1 MEKINARE
9 LKDLFIEIKY
19 GNKIAFEK
27 LYNNYNKLIYRIAYS
42 ILKNK
47 QDAEDVV
54 QIVFEK
60 LYLTDKEKLPNR
72 NESSWLYSI
81 TKNETINYLKRN
93 KNNIDLDSIYN
104 IEDDNNEINKII
116 DQDNY
121 NRLISKLNNKEKE
134 IISLKIISN
143 LSFEEIGKLL
153 KEPTG
158 TIKWRYYKA
167 VNTLKILLSNLG
179 MFIITFVIGIKTLFN
194 KKASDKVEQDKTIG
208 NNTTEQTGE
217 NTKSDNQIQ
226 ETEIEN
232 ITNNIEETYN
242 GIITNINSNSIVFE
256 DKLRNKKYSIDVNS
270 SLNFINGRTNEK
282 VYYDEMKIG
291 YYIDTYTYKK
301 SKAISILSNIKGEEL
316 RKELIKNL
324 TLEDSPYLTV
334 SPIGT
339 NIEIINSNKAILTI
353 TFEDLIPDYNVDGG
367 KFEMKVEINSN
378 TVIERKG
385 GRNKIEQLKD
395 ADLNIIKIRLDKNT
409 INNEIPIATYFM
421 SSDGN

>member
-27 LYNNYNKLIYRIAYS
+27 LYNNYNKLIYSIAYS

-60 LYLTDKEKLPNR
+60 LYLIDKEKLPNR

-81 TKNETINYLKRN
+81 TKNET
-93 KNNIDLDSIYN
+93 
-104 IEDDNNEINKII
+104 
-116 DQDNY
+116 
-121 NRLISKLNNKEKE
+121 
-134 IISLKIISN
+134 
-143 LSFEEIGKLL
+143 
-153 KEPTG
+153 
-158 TIKWRYYKA
+158 
-167 VNTLKILLSNLG
+167 
-179 MFIITFVIGIKTLFN
+179 
-194 KKASDKVEQDKTIG
+194 
-208 NNTTEQTGE
+208 
-217 NTKSDNQIQ
+217 
-226 ETEIEN
+226 
-232 ITNNIEETYN
+232 
-242 GIITNINSNSIVFE
+242 E

-421 SSDGN
+421 SSDGNYINKIANCRRKIFLLFLINLKKVLLFL

>member
-1 MEKINARE
+1 MPEHIVR
-9 LKDLFIEIKY
+9 KDGKKYVAYVNGFLRTYVSYYDYKNIFVVGNQKRIEEDYGKGGFDPIENKF
-19 GNKIAFEK
+19 GNK
-27 LYNNYNKLIYRIAYS
+27 Y
-42 ILKNK
+42 
-47 QDAEDVV
+47 DV
-54 QIVFEK
+54 
-60 LYLTDKEKLPNR
+60 
-72 NESSWLYSI
+72 
-81 TKNETINYLKRN
+81 ET
-93 KNNIDLDSIYN
+93 
-104 IEDDNNEINKII
+104 
-116 DQDNY
+116 
-121 NRLISKLNNKEKE
+121 
-134 IISLKIISN
+134 
-143 LSFEEIGKLL
+143 
-153 KEPTG
+153 T
-158 TIKWRYYKA
+158 TYYDE
-167 VNTLKILLSNLG
+167 N
-179 MFIITFVIGIKTLFN
+179 
-194 KKASDKVEQDKTIG
+194 G
-208 NNTTEQTGE
+208 NVVSRE

-226 ETEIEN
+226 GTAEINNIPEN
-232 ITNNIEETYN
+232 ITNKIEEKSYN
-242 GIITNINSNSIVFE
+242 GIITNIDSNGIVFE
-256 DKLRNKKYSIDVNS
+256 NKLDNKRYSIDINS

-316 RKELIKNL
+316 KKELIKNL

-339 NIEIINSNKAILTI
+339 NIEIINGNKAILTI

>member
-1 MEKINARE
+1 MEKIKKYIPKIILLDTMLYTLIIVTLYFILSSFKLMFRE
-9 LKDLFIEIKY
+9 WIYIVSAVIIIGGFVAGIIQLLSKIKEKVLRNVLIGIVIILLLLSTPAIFFLGAFSYMPEHIVRKDGKKYVAYVNGFLRTYVSYYDYKNIFVVGNQKRIEEDYGKGGFDPIENKF
-19 GNKIAFEK
+19 GNKYDVEMTT
-27 LYNNYNKLIYRIAYS
+27 YY
-42 ILKNK
+42 
-47 QDAEDVV
+47 DEDGNVV
-54 QIVFEK
+54 S
-60 LYLTDKEKLPNR
+60 R
-72 NESSWLYSI
+72 
-81 TKNETINYLKRN
+81 
-93 KNNIDLDSIYN
+93 
-104 IEDDNNEINKII
+104 
-116 DQDNY
+116 
-121 NRLISKLNNKEKE
+121 
-134 IISLKIISN
+134 
-143 LSFEEIGKLL
+143 
-153 KEPTG
+153 
-158 TIKWRYYKA
+158 
-167 VNTLKILLSNLG
+167 
-179 MFIITFVIGIKTLFN
+179 
-194 KKASDKVEQDKTIG
+194 
-208 NNTTEQTGE
+208 E

-226 ETEIEN
+226 KTEIEN

-256 DKLRNKKYSIDVNS
+256 DKLRNKKYSIDVKS

>member
-27 LYNNYNKLIYRIAYS
+27 LYNNYNKLIYSIAYS

-60 LYLTDKEKLPNR
+60 LYLIDKEKLPNR

-81 TKNETINYLKRN
+81 TKNET
-93 KNNIDLDSIYN
+93 
-104 IEDDNNEINKII
+104 
-116 DQDNY
+116 
-121 NRLISKLNNKEKE
+121 
-134 IISLKIISN
+134 
-143 LSFEEIGKLL
+143 
-153 KEPTG
+153 
-158 TIKWRYYKA
+158 
-167 VNTLKILLSNLG
+167 
-179 MFIITFVIGIKTLFN
+179 
-194 KKASDKVEQDKTIG
+194 
-208 NNTTEQTGE
+208 
-217 NTKSDNQIQ
+217 
-226 ETEIEN
+226 
-232 ITNNIEETYN
+232 
-242 GIITNINSNSIVFE
+242 E

-291 YYIDTYTYKK
+291 YYIDTYTYKKK

>member
-1 MEKINARE
+1 MEKIKKYIPQIILLDTILYMLIIVTLYYILSSFKLMFRE
-9 LKDLFIEIKY
+9 WIYIVSAVIIIGGFVAGIIQLLLKIKEKILRNVLIGIVIILLLLSTPAIFFLGAFSYMPEHIVRKDGKNYVAYVNGFLRTYVSYYDYKNIFVVGNQKRIEEDYGKGGFDPIENKF
-19 GNKIAFEK
+19 GNK
-27 LYNNYNKLIYRIAYS
+27 Y
-42 ILKNK
+42 
-47 QDAEDVV
+47 DV
-54 QIVFEK
+54 
-60 LYLTDKEKLPNR
+60 
-72 NESSWLYSI
+72 
-81 TKNETINYLKRN
+81 ET
-93 KNNIDLDSIYN
+93 
-104 IEDDNNEINKII
+104 
-116 DQDNY
+116 
-121 NRLISKLNNKEKE
+121 
-134 IISLKIISN
+134 
-143 LSFEEIGKLL
+143 
-153 KEPTG
+153 T
-158 TIKWRYYKA
+158 TYYDE
-167 VNTLKILLSNLG
+167 N
-179 MFIITFVIGIKTLFN
+179 
-194 KKASDKVEQDKTIG
+194 G
-208 NNTTEQTGE
+208 NVVSRE

-232 ITNNIEETYN
+232 ITNNIEEKNYN
-242 GIITNINSNSIVFE
+242 GIITNIDSNRMVFE
-256 DKLRNKKYSIDVNS
+256 NKSRNKKYSIDVNS

-301 SKAISILSNIKGEEL
+301 SKAISILSNIKGEAL

>member
-1 MEKINARE
+1 MEKIKKYIPKIILLDTILYMLIIVTLYFILSSFKLMFRE
-9 LKDLFIEIKY
+9 WIYIVSAVIIIGGFVAGIIQLLSKIKEKVLRNVLIGIVIILLLLSTPAIFFLGAFSYTPEHIVRKD
-19 GNKIAFEK
+19 GNKYVAYVNGFLRTYVSYYDYKNIFVVGNQKRIEEDYGK
-27 LYNNYNKLIYRIAYS
+27 GGFDPIENKFG
-42 ILKNK
+42 NK
-47 QDAEDVV
+47 YDV
-54 QIVFEK
+54 
-60 LYLTDKEKLPNR
+60 
-72 NESSWLYSI
+72 
-81 TKNETINYLKRN
+81 ET
-93 KNNIDLDSIYN
+93 
-104 IEDDNNEINKII
+104 
-116 DQDNY
+116 
-121 NRLISKLNNKEKE
+121 
-134 IISLKIISN
+134 
-143 LSFEEIGKLL
+143 
-153 KEPTG
+153 T
-158 TIKWRYYKA
+158 TYYDE
-167 VNTLKILLSNLG
+167 N
-179 MFIITFVIGIKTLFN
+179 
-194 KKASDKVEQDKTIG
+194 G
-208 NNTTEQTGE
+208 NVVSRE

-226 ETEIEN
+226 GTTEINNIPEN
-232 ITNNIEETYN
+232 ITNNIEEKNYN
-242 GIITNINSNSIVFE
+242 GIITNIDSNRIVFE
-256 DKLRNKKYSIDVNS
+256 NKSRNKKYSIDVNS

>member
-27 LYNNYNKLIYRIAYS
+27 LYNNYNKLIYSIAYS

-60 LYLTDKEKLPNR
+60 LYLIDKEKLPNR

-81 TKNETINYLKRN
+81 TKNET
-93 KNNIDLDSIYN
+93 
-104 IEDDNNEINKII
+104 
-116 DQDNY
+116 
-121 NRLISKLNNKEKE
+121 
-134 IISLKIISN
+134 
-143 LSFEEIGKLL
+143 
-153 KEPTG
+153 
-158 TIKWRYYKA
+158 
-167 VNTLKILLSNLG
+167 
-179 MFIITFVIGIKTLFN
+179 
-194 KKASDKVEQDKTIG
+194 
-208 NNTTEQTGE
+208 
-217 NTKSDNQIQ
+217 
-226 ETEIEN
+226 
-232 ITNNIEETYN
+232 
-242 GIITNINSNSIVFE
+242 E

-353 TFEDLIPDYNVDGG
+353 TFEDLIPDYNVDAG

>member
-1 MEKINARE
+1 MEKIKKYIPKIILLDTILYMLIIVTLYFILSSFKLMFRE
-9 LKDLFIEIKY
+9 WIYIVSAVIIIGGFVAGIIQLLLKIKEKILRNVLIGIVIILLLLSTPAIFFLGAFSYMPEHIVRKDGKKYVAYVNGFLRTYVSYYDYKNIFVVGNQKRIEEDYGKGGFDPIENKF
-19 GNKIAFEK
+19 GNKYDVEMTT
-27 LYNNYNKLIYRIAYS
+27 YY
-42 ILKNK
+42 
-47 QDAEDVV
+47 DEDGNVV
-54 QIVFEK
+54 S
-60 LYLTDKEKLPNR
+60 R
-72 NESSWLYSI
+72 
-81 TKNETINYLKRN
+81 
-93 KNNIDLDSIYN
+93 
-104 IEDDNNEINKII
+104 
-116 DQDNY
+116 
-121 NRLISKLNNKEKE
+121 
-134 IISLKIISN
+134 
-143 LSFEEIGKLL
+143 
-153 KEPTG
+153 
-158 TIKWRYYKA
+158 
-167 VNTLKILLSNLG
+167 
-179 MFIITFVIGIKTLFN
+179 
-194 KKASDKVEQDKTIG
+194 
-208 NNTTEQTGE
+208 E

-242 GIITNINSNSIVFE
+242 GIITNINFNSIVFE
-256 DKLRNKKYSIDVNS
+256 DKSRNKKYSIDVNS

-282 VYYDEMKIG
+282 VYYDDMKIG

-301 SKAISILSNIKGEEL
+301 SKTISILSNIKGEEL
-316 RKELIKNL
+316 RKKLIKNL

>member
-27 LYNNYNKLIYRIAYS
+27 LYNNYNKLIYSIAYS

-60 LYLTDKEKLPNR
+60 LYLIDKEKLPNR

-81 TKNETINYLKRN
+81 TKNET
-93 KNNIDLDSIYN
+93 
-104 IEDDNNEINKII
+104 
-116 DQDNY
+116 
-121 NRLISKLNNKEKE
+121 
-134 IISLKIISN
+134 
-143 LSFEEIGKLL
+143 
-153 KEPTG
+153 
-158 TIKWRYYKA
+158 
-167 VNTLKILLSNLG
+167 
-179 MFIITFVIGIKTLFN
+179 
-194 KKASDKVEQDKTIG
+194 
-208 NNTTEQTGE
+208 
-217 NTKSDNQIQ
+217 
-226 ETEIEN
+226 
-232 ITNNIEETYN
+232 
-242 GIITNINSNSIVFE
+242 E

-409 INNEIPIATYFM
+409 INNEIPITTYFM

>member
-1 MEKINARE
+1 MEKIKKYIPKIILLDTILYTLIIVALYFILSSFKLMFRE
-9 LKDLFIEIKY
+9 WIYIVSAVIIIGGLVAGIIQLLLKIKEKVLRNVLIGIVIILLLLSTPAIFFLGAFSYMPEHIVKMDGKKYVAYVNGFLRTYVYYYDYKNIFVVGNQKRIEEDYGKGGFDPIEDKF
-19 GNKIAFEK
+19 GNKYDVETTT
-27 LYNNYNKLIYRIAYS
+27 YY
-42 ILKNK
+42 
-47 QDAEDVV
+47 DEDGNVV
-54 QIVFEK
+54 S
-60 LYLTDKEKLPNR
+60 R
-72 NESSWLYSI
+72 
-81 TKNETINYLKRN
+81 
-93 KNNIDLDSIYN
+93 
-104 IEDDNNEINKII
+104 
-116 DQDNY
+116 
-121 NRLISKLNNKEKE
+121 
-134 IISLKIISN
+134 
-143 LSFEEIGKLL
+143 
-153 KEPTG
+153 
-158 TIKWRYYKA
+158 
-167 VNTLKILLSNLG
+167 
-179 MFIITFVIGIKTLFN
+179 
-194 KKASDKVEQDKTIG
+194 
-208 NNTTEQTGE
+208 E

-256 DKLRNKKYSIDVNS
+256 DKSRNKKYSIDVNS

-301 SKAISILSNIKGEEL
+301 SKVISILSNIKGEEL

-378 TVIERKG
+378 TVIERKS

-395 ADLNIIKIRLDKNT
+395 ADLSIIKIRLDKNT

>member
-27 LYNNYNKLIYRIAYS
+27 LYNNYNKLIYSIAYS

-60 LYLTDKEKLPNR
+60 LYLIDKEKLPNR

-81 TKNETINYLKRN
+81 TKNET
-93 KNNIDLDSIYN
+93 
-104 IEDDNNEINKII
+104 
-116 DQDNY
+116 
-121 NRLISKLNNKEKE
+121 
-134 IISLKIISN
+134 
-143 LSFEEIGKLL
+143 
-153 KEPTG
+153 
-158 TIKWRYYKA
+158 
-167 VNTLKILLSNLG
+167 
-179 MFIITFVIGIKTLFN
+179 
-194 KKASDKVEQDKTIG
+194 
-208 NNTTEQTGE
+208 
-217 NTKSDNQIQ
+217 
-226 ETEIEN
+226 
-232 ITNNIEETYN
+232 
-242 GIITNINSNSIVFE
+242 E

-324 TLEDSPYLTV
+324 TLEASPYLTV

>member
-1 MEKINARE
+1 MEKIKKYIPKIILLDTILYTLIIVVLYFILSSFKLMFRE
-9 LKDLFIEIKY
+9 WIYIVSAVIIIGGLVAGIIQLLLKIKEKVLRNVLIGIVIILLLLSTPAIFFLGAFSYMPEHIVKMDGKKYVAYVNGFLRTYVYYYDYKNIFVVGNQKRIEEDFGKGGFDPIEDKF
-19 GNKIAFEK
+19 GNKYDVETTT
-27 LYNNYNKLIYRIAYS
+27 YY
-42 ILKNK
+42 
-47 QDAEDVV
+47 DEDGNVV
-54 QIVFEK
+54 S
-60 LYLTDKEKLPNR
+60 R
-72 NESSWLYSI
+72 
-81 TKNETINYLKRN
+81 
-93 KNNIDLDSIYN
+93 
-104 IEDDNNEINKII
+104 
-116 DQDNY
+116 
-121 NRLISKLNNKEKE
+121 
-134 IISLKIISN
+134 
-143 LSFEEIGKLL
+143 
-153 KEPTG
+153 
-158 TIKWRYYKA
+158 
-167 VNTLKILLSNLG
+167 
-179 MFIITFVIGIKTLFN
+179 
-194 KKASDKVEQDKTIG
+194 
-208 NNTTEQTGE
+208 E

-256 DKLRNKKYSIDVNS
+256 DKSRNKKYSIDVNS

-301 SKAISILSNIKGEEL
+301 SKVISILSNIKGEEL

-378 TVIERKG
+378 TVIERKS

-395 ADLNIIKIRLDKNT
+395 ADLSIIKIRLDKNT

>member
-27 LYNNYNKLIYRIAYS
+27 LYNNYNKLIYSIAYS

-60 LYLTDKEKLPNR
+60 LYLIDKEKLPNR

-81 TKNETINYLKRN
+81 TKNET
-93 KNNIDLDSIYN
+93 
-104 IEDDNNEINKII
+104 
-116 DQDNY
+116 
-121 NRLISKLNNKEKE
+121 
-134 IISLKIISN
+134 
-143 LSFEEIGKLL
+143 
-153 KEPTG
+153 
-158 TIKWRYYKA
+158 
-167 VNTLKILLSNLG
+167 
-179 MFIITFVIGIKTLFN
+179 
-194 KKASDKVEQDKTIG
+194 
-208 NNTTEQTGE
+208 
-217 NTKSDNQIQ
+217 
-226 ETEIEN
+226 
-232 ITNNIEETYN
+232 
-242 GIITNINSNSIVFE
+242 E

-421 SSDGN
+421 PSDGN

>member
-1 MEKINARE
+1 MEKIKKYIPKIILLDTILYMLIIVTLYFILSSFKLMFRE
-9 LKDLFIEIKY
+9 WIYIVSAVIIIGGFVAGIIQLLLKIKEKILRNVLIGIVIILLLLSTPAIFFLGAFSYMPEHIVRKDGKNYVAYVNGFLRTYVSYYDYKNIFVVGNQKRIEEDYGKGGFDPIENKF
-19 GNKIAFEK
+19 GNK
-27 LYNNYNKLIYRIAYS
+27 Y
-42 ILKNK
+42 
-47 QDAEDVV
+47 DV
-54 QIVFEK
+54 
-60 LYLTDKEKLPNR
+60 
-72 NESSWLYSI
+72 
-81 TKNETINYLKRN
+81 ET
-93 KNNIDLDSIYN
+93 
-104 IEDDNNEINKII
+104 
-116 DQDNY
+116 
-121 NRLISKLNNKEKE
+121 
-134 IISLKIISN
+134 
-143 LSFEEIGKLL
+143 
-153 KEPTG
+153 T
-158 TIKWRYYKA
+158 TYYDE
-167 VNTLKILLSNLG
+167 N
-179 MFIITFVIGIKTLFN
+179 
-194 KKASDKVEQDKTIG
+194 G
-208 NNTTEQTGE
+208 NVVSRE

-232 ITNNIEETYN
+232 ITNNIEEKNYN
-242 GIITNINSNSIVFE
+242 GIITNIDSNRIVFE
-256 DKLRNKKYSIDVNS
+256 NKSRNKKYSIDVNS

-282 VYYDEMKIG
+282 VYYDDMKIG

-301 SKAISILSNIKGEEL
+301 SKTISILSNIKGEEL

-395 ADLNIIKIRLDKNT
+395 ADLCIIKIRLDKNT

>member
-1 MEKINARE
+1 MEKIKKYIPKIILLDTILYMLIIVTLYFILSTFKLMFRE
-9 LKDLFIEIKY
+9 WIYIVSAVIIIGGFVAGIIQLLLKIKEKILRNVLIGIVIILLLLSTPAIFFLGAFSYMPEHIVRKY
-19 GNKIAFEK
+19 GK
-27 LYNNYNKLIYRIAYS
+27 NYVAYVNGFLRTYVSYYDYKNIFVVGSQKRIEEYYGKGGFDP
-42 ILKNK
+42 IKNK
-47 QDAEDVV
+47 FGNKYDV
-54 QIVFEK
+54 
-60 LYLTDKEKLPNR
+60 
-72 NESSWLYSI
+72 
-81 TKNETINYLKRN
+81 ET
-93 KNNIDLDSIYN
+93 
-104 IEDDNNEINKII
+104 
-116 DQDNY
+116 
-121 NRLISKLNNKEKE
+121 
-134 IISLKIISN
+134 
-143 LSFEEIGKLL
+143 
-153 KEPTG
+153 T
-158 TIKWRYYKA
+158 TYYDE
-167 VNTLKILLSNLG
+167 N
-179 MFIITFVIGIKTLFN
+179 
-194 KKASDKVEQDKTIG
+194 G
-208 NNTTEQTGE
+208 NVVSRE

-232 ITNNIEETYN
+232 ITNNIEEKNYN
-242 GIITNINSNSIVFE
+242 GIITNIDSNRIVFE
-256 DKLRNKKYSIDVNS
+256 NKSRNKKYSIDVNS

-282 VYYDEMKIG
+282 VYYDDMKIG

>member
-1 MEKINARE
+1 MTINMEKINARE

-27 LYNNYNKLIYRIAYS
+27 LYNNYNKLIYSIAYS

-60 LYLTDKEKLPNR
+60 LYLIDKEKLPNR
-72 NESSWLYSI
+72 NENSWLYSI
-81 TKNETINYLKRN
+81 TKNET
-93 KNNIDLDSIYN
+93 
-104 IEDDNNEINKII
+104 
-116 DQDNY
+116 
-121 NRLISKLNNKEKE
+121 
-134 IISLKIISN
+134 
-143 LSFEEIGKLL
+143 
-153 KEPTG
+153 
-158 TIKWRYYKA
+158 
-167 VNTLKILLSNLG
+167 
-179 MFIITFVIGIKTLFN
+179 
-194 KKASDKVEQDKTIG
+194 
-208 NNTTEQTGE
+208 
-217 NTKSDNQIQ
+217 
-226 ETEIEN
+226 
-232 ITNNIEETYN
+232 
-242 GIITNINSNSIVFE
+242 E

>member
-27 LYNNYNKLIYRIAYS
+27 LYNNYNKLIYSIAYS

-60 LYLTDKEKLPNR
+60 LYLIDKEKMPNR

-81 TKNETINYLKRN
+81 TKNET
-93 KNNIDLDSIYN
+93 
-104 IEDDNNEINKII
+104 
-116 DQDNY
+116 
-121 NRLISKLNNKEKE
+121 
-134 IISLKIISN
+134 
-143 LSFEEIGKLL
+143 
-153 KEPTG
+153 
-158 TIKWRYYKA
+158 
-167 VNTLKILLSNLG
+167 
-179 MFIITFVIGIKTLFN
+179 
-194 KKASDKVEQDKTIG
+194 
-208 NNTTEQTGE
+208 
-217 NTKSDNQIQ
+217 
-226 ETEIEN
+226 
-232 ITNNIEETYN
+232 
-242 GIITNINSNSIVFE
+242 E

-421 SSDGN
+421 SSRWKLNI

>member
-1 MEKINARE
+1 MEKIKKYIPQIILLDTILYMLIIVTLYFILSSFKLMFRE
-9 LKDLFIEIKY
+9 WIYIVSAVIIIGGFVAGIIQLLLKIKKKILRNVLIGIVIILLLLSTPAIFFLGAFSYMPEHIVRKDGKNYVAYVNGFLRTYVYYYDYKNIFVVGNQKRIEEDYGKGGFDPIENKF
-19 GNKIAFEK
+19 GNKYDVEMTT
-27 LYNNYNKLIYRIAYS
+27 YY
-42 ILKNK
+42 
-47 QDAEDVV
+47 DEDGNV
-54 QIVFEK
+54 
-60 LYLTDKEKLPNR
+60 
-72 NESSWLYSI
+72 
-81 TKNETINYLKRN
+81 
-93 KNNIDLDSIYN
+93 DS
-104 IEDDNNEINKII
+104 
-116 DQDNY
+116 
-121 NRLISKLNNKEKE
+121 R
-134 IISLKIISN
+134 
-143 LSFEEIGKLL
+143 
-153 KEPTG
+153 
-158 TIKWRYYKA
+158 
-167 VNTLKILLSNLG
+167 
-179 MFIITFVIGIKTLFN
+179 
-194 KKASDKVEQDKTIG
+194 
-208 NNTTEQTGE
+208 E

-226 ETEIEN
+226 KTEIEN

-256 DKLRNKKYSIDVNS
+256 DKLRNKKYSIDVKS

>member
-1 MEKINARE
+1 MEKIKKYIPKIILLDTIIYTLIIVALYFILSSFKLMFRE
-9 LKDLFIEIKY
+9 WIYIVSAVIIIGGLVAGIIQLLLKIKEKVLRNVLIGIVIILLLLSTPIIFFLGAFSYMPEHIVEKDGKKYIAYVNGFLRTYVYYYDYKNIFVVGNQKRIEEYYGKGGFDPIENKF
-19 GNKIAFEK
+19 GNK
-27 LYNNYNKLIYRIAYS
+27 YNV
-42 ILKNK
+42 
-47 QDAEDVV
+47 E
-54 QIVFEK
+54 
-60 LYLTDKEKLPNR
+60 
-72 NESSWLYSI
+72 I
-81 TKNETINYLKRN
+81 TTYYDEEG
-93 KNNIDLDSIYN
+93 NI
-104 IEDDNNEINKII
+104 
-116 DQDNY
+116 
-121 NRLISKLNNKEKE
+121 
-134 IISLKIISN
+134 
-143 LSFEEIGKLL
+143 
-153 KEPTG
+153 
-158 TIKWRYYKA
+158 
-167 VNTLKILLSNLG
+167 VNT
-179 MFIITFVIGIKTLFN
+179 
-194 KKASDKVEQDKTIG
+194 
-208 NNTTEQTGE
+208 E
-217 NTKSDNQIQ
+217 NTKYDNKMQ
-226 ETEIEN
+226 ETTEINDIPEN

-242 GIITNINSNSIVFE
+242 GIITNMNSNSIVFE
-256 DKLRNKKYSIDVNS
+256 DKSKNKKYSINVNS

-282 VYYDEMKIG
+282 VNYDDIKIG

-385 GRNKIEQLKD
+385 GRNRIEQLKD
-395 ADLNIIKIRLDKNT
+395 ADLCIIKIRLDKNT

>member
-27 LYNNYNKLIYRIAYS
+27 LYNNYNKLIYSIAYS

-60 LYLTDKEKLPNR
+60 LYLIDKEKLPNR

-81 TKNETINYLKRN
+81 TKNET
-93 KNNIDLDSIYN
+93 
-104 IEDDNNEINKII
+104 
-116 DQDNY
+116 
-121 NRLISKLNNKEKE
+121 
-134 IISLKIISN
+134 
-143 LSFEEIGKLL
+143 
-153 KEPTG
+153 
-158 TIKWRYYKA
+158 
-167 VNTLKILLSNLG
+167 
-179 MFIITFVIGIKTLFN
+179 
-194 KKASDKVEQDKTIG
+194 
-208 NNTTEQTGE
+208 
-217 NTKSDNQIQ
+217 
-226 ETEIEN
+226 
-232 ITNNIEETYN
+232 
-242 GIITNINSNSIVFE
+242 E
-256 DKLRNKKYSIDVNS
+256 DKLRNKKYSIDLNS

>member
-1 MEKINARE
+1 MEKIKKYIPKIILLDTILYTLIIVTLYFILSSFKLMFRE
-9 LKDLFIEIKY
+9 WIYIVSAVIIIGGFVAGIIQLLSKIKEKVLRNVLIGIVIILLLLSTPAIFFLGAFSYMPEHIVRKDGKKYVAYVNGFLRTYVYYYDYKNIFVVGNQKRIEEDYGKGGFDPIENKF
-19 GNKIAFEK
+19 GNKYDVEMTT
-27 LYNNYNKLIYRIAYS
+27 YY
-42 ILKNK
+42 
-47 QDAEDVV
+47 DEDGNVV
-54 QIVFEK
+54 S
-60 LYLTDKEKLPNR
+60 R
-72 NESSWLYSI
+72 
-81 TKNETINYLKRN
+81 
-93 KNNIDLDSIYN
+93 
-104 IEDDNNEINKII
+104 
-116 DQDNY
+116 
-121 NRLISKLNNKEKE
+121 
-134 IISLKIISN
+134 
-143 LSFEEIGKLL
+143 
-153 KEPTG
+153 
-158 TIKWRYYKA
+158 
-167 VNTLKILLSNLG
+167 
-179 MFIITFVIGIKTLFN
+179 
-194 KKASDKVEQDKTIG
+194 
-208 NNTTEQTGE
+208 E

-242 GIITNINSNSIVFE
+242 GIITNIDSNRIVFE
-256 DKLRNKKYSIDVNS
+256 NKLDNKRYSIDVNS

-301 SKAISILSNIKGEEL
+301 SKVISILSNIKGEEL

-367 KFEMKVEINSN
+367 IFEMKVEINSN

-385 GRNKIEQLKD
+385 GKNKIEQLKD

>member
-27 LYNNYNKLIYRIAYS
+27 LYNNYNKLIYSIAYS

-60 LYLTDKEKLPNR
+60 LYLIDKEKLPNR

-81 TKNETINYLKRN
+81 TKNET
-93 KNNIDLDSIYN
+93 
-104 IEDDNNEINKII
+104 
-116 DQDNY
+116 
-121 NRLISKLNNKEKE
+121 
-134 IISLKIISN
+134 
-143 LSFEEIGKLL
+143 
-153 KEPTG
+153 
-158 TIKWRYYKA
+158 
-167 VNTLKILLSNLG
+167 
-179 MFIITFVIGIKTLFN
+179 
-194 KKASDKVEQDKTIG
+194 
-208 NNTTEQTGE
+208 
-217 NTKSDNQIQ
+217 
-226 ETEIEN
+226 
-232 ITNNIEETYN
+232 
-242 GIITNINSNSIVFE
+242 E
-256 DKLRNKKYSIDVNS
+256 DKLRNKKYSIYVNS

>member
-27 LYNNYNKLIYRIAYS
+27 LYNNYNKLIYSIAYS

-60 LYLTDKEKLPNR
+60 LYLIDKEKLPNR

-81 TKNETINYLKRN
+81 TKNET
-93 KNNIDLDSIYN
+93 
-104 IEDDNNEINKII
+104 
-116 DQDNY
+116 
-121 NRLISKLNNKEKE
+121 
-134 IISLKIISN
+134 
-143 LSFEEIGKLL
+143 
-153 KEPTG
+153 
-158 TIKWRYYKA
+158 
-167 VNTLKILLSNLG
+167 
-179 MFIITFVIGIKTLFN
+179 
-194 KKASDKVEQDKTIG
+194 
-208 NNTTEQTGE
+208 
-217 NTKSDNQIQ
+217 
-226 ETEIEN
+226 
-232 ITNNIEETYN
+232 
-242 GIITNINSNSIVFE
+242 E

-409 INNEIPIATYFM
+409 INNERPIATYFM

>member
-1 MEKINARE
+1 MEKFKKNIPKIILLDTILYMLIIVTLYFILSSFKLMFRE
-9 LKDLFIEIKY
+9 WIYIVSAVIIIGGFVAGIIQLLLKIKEKILRNVLIGIVIILLLLSTPAIFFLGAFSYMPEHIVRKDGKNYVAYVNGFLRTYVSYYDYKNIFVVGNQKRIEEDYGKGGFDPIENKF
-19 GNKIAFEK
+19 GNK
-27 LYNNYNKLIYRIAYS
+27 Y
-42 ILKNK
+42 
-47 QDAEDVV
+47 DV
-54 QIVFEK
+54 
-60 LYLTDKEKLPNR
+60 
-72 NESSWLYSI
+72 
-81 TKNETINYLKRN
+81 ET
-93 KNNIDLDSIYN
+93 
-104 IEDDNNEINKII
+104 
-116 DQDNY
+116 
-121 NRLISKLNNKEKE
+121 
-134 IISLKIISN
+134 
-143 LSFEEIGKLL
+143 
-153 KEPTG
+153 T
-158 TIKWRYYKA
+158 TYYDE
-167 VNTLKILLSNLG
+167 N
-179 MFIITFVIGIKTLFN
+179 
-194 KKASDKVEQDKTIG
+194 G
-208 NNTTEQTGE
+208 NVVSRE

-256 DKLRNKKYSIDVNS
+256 DKSRNKKYSIDVNS

-353 TFEDLIPDYNVDGG
+353 TFEDLLPDYNVDGG